1 MGLDTFASRSSDDIE
16 LSEEDLRAFEEAEIS
31 LCGGIFSGDGGDG
44 SFRGKVYALDIL
56 EITGESLYQEWIPPE
71 TVCEMHHA
79 LANYESSMIKEGQE
93 IDVTDIEI
101 SNLCK
106 YFRVCCERGLGLIN
120 WW

>member
-1 MGLDTFASRSSDDIE
+1 MGLDTFASRSPDDIE

-44 SFRGKVYALDIL
+44 SFRGKVYASDIL

-71 TVCEMHHA
+71 TVCEMHRA
-79 LANYESSMIKEGQE
+79 LTNYESSMEKEAIGS
-93 IDVTDIEI
+93 DVTDIEI
-101 SNLCK
+101 ANLCK
-106 YFRVCCERGLGLIN
+106 FFRVCCERGLGLIN